1 MSCSYGDI
9 AIEQFDEKAL
19 EYNPAVIGWKRFRDD
34 IFLVWPYSAEDLNY
48 YSTM

>member
-19 EYNPAVIGWKRFRDD
+19 EYNPAVIGWKRFRD